1 MGPGIPVVPDGCQ
14 FPGSCLVSCS
24 QSSRLQMCG
33 ELVST
38 WGLSQMLNNAVD
50 HGYMQHAS
58 SCMYK
63 GLNVLYLCLFYHSNL
78 SLECFFHNRSSNMY
92 CAAGYWCMKHKNKT
106 KKSFIVGCAIWILL
120 YMIPA
125 FRNSFFI
132 SLKSLTT
139 MIWVMQNSLPDEDLS
154 HNTFIFFHQYKWCEV
169 FVFCFYNASQG
180 CHHALI

>member
-63 GLNVLYLCLFYHSNL
+63 GLNVLYLCIFYHSNL
-78 SLECFFHNRSSNMY
+78 SLECFFHNRNSNMY

-106 KKSFIVGCAIWILL
+106 KQKNPSELDVPFEFCYTWYQDSGTACGNYHRSRKWEKKHISEIANFCAK
-120 YMIPA
+120 Y
-125 FRNSFFI
+125 
-132 SLKSLTT
+132 
-139 MIWVMQNSLPDEDLS
+139 LS
-154 HNTFIFFHQYKWCEV
+154 
-169 FVFCFYNASQG
+169 A
-180 CHHALI
+180 